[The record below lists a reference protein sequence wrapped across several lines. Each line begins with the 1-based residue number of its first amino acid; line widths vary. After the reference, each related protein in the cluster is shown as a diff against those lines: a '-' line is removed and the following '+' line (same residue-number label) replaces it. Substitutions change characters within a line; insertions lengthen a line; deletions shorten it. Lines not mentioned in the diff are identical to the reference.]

1 MFEGSHTF
9 DRIAEVLNDE
19 HTKNGLFPPKLVAT
33 VTDNASNFKKAFK
46 IENYLLQF
54 PTHFRRNLTK
64 LRISAHNLAIETGR
78 YSKPVETPVEKRLC
92 FHCNEIESEFHF
104 FLKCALYKT
113 ERNILFTNLSNF
125 ISIDLN
131 PSSELFNLL
140 MSDLD
145 GDLEVGRSVCNF
157 INDSIKIRSELLSY
171 KTEIRICQR
180 ANSVVTRSGR
190 LSKRREILDL

>member
-1 MFEGSHTF
+1 M
-9 DRIAEVLNDE
+9 
-19 HTKNGLFPPKLVAT
+19 
-33 VTDNASNFKKAFK
+33 
-46 IENYLLQF
+46 
-54 PTHFRRNLTK
+54 NL
-64 LRISAHNLAIETGR
+64 
-78 YSKPVETPVEKRLC
+78 
-92 FHCNEIESEFHF
+92 
-104 FLKCALYKT
+104 
-113 ERNILFTNLSNF
+113 LFTNLSNF